1 MCSRG
6 YTNRPYRIVQLLYV
20 VIKGSTI
27 GKELMLKG
35 KVCLQLNSFQ
45 LFKKMD
51 AFHGLISAR
60 YLIMFINLSL

>member
-1 MCSRG
+1 MGSRG

-45 LFKKMD
+45 LF
-51 AFHGLISAR
+51 
-60 YLIMFINLSL
+60 